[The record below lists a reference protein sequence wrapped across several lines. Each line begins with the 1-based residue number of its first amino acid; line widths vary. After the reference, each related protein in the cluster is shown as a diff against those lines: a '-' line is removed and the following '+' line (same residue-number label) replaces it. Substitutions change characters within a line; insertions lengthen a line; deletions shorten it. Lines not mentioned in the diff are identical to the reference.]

1 MRLVAATNR
10 NLEEAV
16 AARQFRADLYY
27 RITVVPIFLPP
38 LRDRQPDIPL
48 LAAEFL
54 NRFNAENGRE
64 LTLSASAL
72 SVLSGCW
79 FPGNVRELENCVRR
93 TATFA
98 RGLRIVADDFACR
111 HDECL
116 SAVLWKL
123 TKPPAHA
130 TTTVPAPAVGPVASP
145 NPASPGAGPVGAVV
159 RGPASPRDDAAP
171 PGSCPGREGC
181 PVASSQNE
189 KSERERLIEAMDAAG
204 WVQAKAARLLGLS
217 PRQIGYALRKH
228 DIPIQKF

>member
-1 MRLVAATNR
+1 VDVRLVAATNR
-10 NLEEAV
+10 DLEEEV
-16 AARQFRADLYY
+16 AKGRFRADLYY

-38 LRDRQPDIPL
+38 LRERLADIPL

-54 NRFNAENGRE
+54 RRFNAENGTQHL
-64 LTLSASAL
+64 LTDTAL
-72 SVLSGCW
+72 SVLTGCR

-98 RGLRIVADDFACR
+98 RGLRIVGDDFACR

-116 SAVLWKL
+116 SSVLWKL
-123 TKPPAHA
+123 SRPSSVGPVGGNVVNA
-130 TTTVPAPAVGPVASP
+130 TLGPGPAVGELLGGASAPMLRAPVSTAECPSREHC
-145 NPASPGAGPVGAVV
+145 AAG
-159 RGPASPRDDAAP
+159 SAA
-171 PGSCPGREGC
+171 GSD
-181 PVASSQNE
+181 

-204 WVQAKAARLLGLS
+204 WVQAKAARLLGLT